1 VCIPT
6 SAQRYATAMLFG
18 IVLAISGEPLRAL
31 ESEYLGQRR
40 LMVRHVW
47 MRPGGT

>member
-1 VCIPT
+1 MCIPT
-6 SAQRYATAMLFG
+6 SAQRYAAAMLFG